1 MRTRLH
7 LEAVVS
13 TVHVYGR
20 QMYER
25 VCACLVVFVQ
35 WVNPALSASNRY
47 TTSLASLVSH
57 GTTEMPCR
65 SAVAVTSFTATGT
78 CAVEAVEGRVLLFP
92 STHPASQLYDLAPP
106 LAAFVKVGRCTKNH
120 LVQHFWNYF
129 EVTSV
134 HVFFVITREFCIF

>member
-1 MRTRLH
+1 MSMDVRCVKC
-7 LEAVVS
+7 AP
-13 TVHVYGR
+13 
-20 QMYER
+20 
-25 VCACLVVFVQ
+25 VCVRVVFVQ

-106 LAAFVKVGRCTKNH
+106 LAAFVKVGRCTKKH